1 MTIEI
6 TATSE
11 FLGQQRAKKEDQTQ
25 LFYTFSYEVT
35 ITNQSGN
42 PVQLLDRHWLIT
54 DADNKLIEVKGDG
67 VVGEQPTIADGQSFS
82 YKSAAAIA
90 TPIGSMSGFYGFK
103 THDQDYV
110 RVAIPAFP
118 LHAAPI
124 H

>member
-11 FLGQQRAKKEDQTQ
+11 FLGQQKAKKDDQEK

-35 ITNQSGN
+35 ITNKSGQ

-54 DADNKLIEVKGDG
+54 DADNKLIEVTGEG
-67 VVGEQPTIADGQSFS
+67 VIGEQPTIEEGQSFS
-82 YKSAAAIA
+82 YQSAAAIA
-90 TPIGSMSGFYGFK
+90 TAVGSMSGFYGFK